1 MPKGPTV
8 QQFFKQF
15 PDDDA
20 CLDHL
25 MRTRFGD
32 KLDCPKCGKHGKFH
46 RVKARPVY
54 ECQWCGHHLHP
65 MVGTPF
71 EKSRTPLQK
80 WFYAIYLFTTTRS
93 GVSAKELQR
102 QLGVTYKCAWRM
114 GHEIRKYM
122 SAVDGDNELSGEV
135 EVDEVYIGG
144 KRALDQ
150 RMSNKTVVLGML
162 QRDGEVQTQVIPDA
176 KTKTVFPI
184 LNEQIAKGSSVYT
197 DQSHTYRNLSAQGY
211 AHEKVDHGRKGWA
224 RGKVSTNSLESYWA
238 RLQNSIKGTHVHVS
252 AKYMD
257 LYCDEFEYRFNM
269 RKVPHLMFDR
279 LLAAF

>member
-1 MPKGPTV
+1 MSKGPTI

-144 KRALDQ
+144 KRSLDQ

-211 AHEKVDHGRKGWA
+211 AHEKVDHGRKEWA